1 MFRKILTVLILC
13 FTALIIGGCDNDIT
27 SLKKNDLTIATGGT
41 GGTYY
46 PLGLALKDSLNKNI
60 RDCKTKVISTRG
72 SMQNVRLLQSKFADI
87 AFIQGDIAYYA
98 ANGLEMYVD
107 KKATKLRCL
116 ASLYPEIVQI
126 VVRKDSGIKTIND
139 LRDKRVSVGPVDS
152 GTELNSRQI
161 LQNYDISFEDLFVKY
176 MDFSTAA
183 QALAQGDIDA
193 AFMTAGYPTP
203 AIENLARNTDIALL
217 PIEDEYLDELIA
229 KHPFYSKVTLPT
241 SSYNSQANI
250 SVAAIPCLLVA
261 TTRMEPDDAI
271 KILTVLY
278 NNPTAMRRSN
288 TAANVIDKST
298 ALVGMSI
305 TGHDGASKFFTN
317 NK

>member
-1 MFRKILTVLILC
+1 MFRKIFTVLLIC
-13 FTALIIGGCDNDIT
+13 CSALILGGCNNDIT
-27 SLKKNDLTIATGGT
+27 SLKKNDLTIATGST

-46 PLGLALKDSLNKNI
+46 PLGLALKDALNKNI
-60 RDCKTKVISTRG
+60 RDCNSKVISTRG
-72 SMQNVRLLQSKFADI
+72 SMQNVRLLQSQFADM

-107 KKATKLRCL
+107 RKATKLRCL

-126 VVRKDSGIKTIND
+126 VVRKDSGIKTIDD

-193 AFMTAGYPTP
+193 AIMTAGYPTP

-261 TTRMEPDDAI
+261 TTRMEPDDAT

>member
-1 MFRKILTVLILC
+1 MFRKIFTVLLIC
-13 FTALIIGGCDNDIT
+13 CSALILGGCNNNIT

-60 RDCKTKVISTRG
+60 RDCNAKVISTRG
-72 SMQNVRLLQSKFADI
+72 SMQNVRLLQSQFADM

-107 KKATKLRCL
+107 RKATKLRCL

-126 VVRKDSGIKTIND
+126 VVRKDSGIKTIDD
-139 LRDKRVSVGPVDS
+139 LRNKTVAVGPVDS
-152 GTELNSRQI
+152 GTELNARQV
-161 LQNYDISFEDLFVKY
+161 LQNCGIYFDDIFVKY
-176 MDFSTAA
+176 YDFNTAS
-183 QALAQGDIDA
+183 QALAEGTIDA
-193 AFMTAGYPTP
+193 AVMTAGYPTP
-203 AIENLARNTDIALL
+203 AIENLSKKTDVALL
-217 PIEDEYLDELIA
+217 PIEDKYLDNLIE